1 MRKSFNLA
9 VQALTVQYQGRTALN
24 NIHVTIPSGKITGII
39 GPNGAGKSTFIKG
52 LLGLIKTKERNVLL
66 NNQAIDQQK
75 TTIAYVEQRS
85 ALDLSFPIS
94 VFETVLL
101 GTYPN
106 LGLLKRP
113 GKKEKQ
119 AAMAALKMVQL
130 EDYAQRQIGELSGGQ
145 LQRVFIARVLAQ
157 GAEVIF
163 LDEPFVGLDM
173 SSEKVIM
180 DILKSLKNQGKMII
194 IVHHDLHKVSHYFD
208 ELIVLKNRLIAAGP
222 VEQTF
227 TAEFLQNALL
237 TSIIVGLISGVIGSF
252 IILRG
257 MSLMGDAISHAVLPG
272 VAVSYMFGF
281 NYIFGAS
288 IFGLLAALSIGFI
301 TQKSPLKNDTAIGV
315 VFSSF
320 FALGIIFI
328 SFAKSSTDLYHIL
341 FGNVL
346 AVADTDILITCV
358 VGVIVLIFVA
368 LFYKELQLTSFDPTM
383 AQAYGLNI
391 QFFHYALMFLLTLV
405 AVSSLQTVGTILVI
419 AMLITPAATAY
430 LLTNHLPTMIGLA
443 STFGILSSV
452 IGLFFSYSYNLASGA
467 TIVLTAALFFLL
479 AFFFSPKKGLVF
491 VNREKEMEEST
502 NEKI

>member
-163 LDEPFVGLDM
+163 LDEPFVGIDM

-208 ELIVLKNRLIAAGP
+208 ELIALKNRLIAAGP

-227 TAEFLQNALL
+227 TAETLQEAYGDLL
-237 TSIIVGLISGVIGSF
+237 GDLLIQ
-252 IILRG
+252 
-257 MSLMGDAISHAVLPG
+257 G
-272 VAVSYMFGF
+272 VA
-281 NYIFGAS
+281 
-288 IFGLLAALSIGFI
+288 
-301 TQKSPLKNDTAIGV
+301 K
-315 VFSSF
+315 
-320 FALGIIFI
+320 
-328 SFAKSSTDLYHIL
+328 
-341 FGNVL
+341 
-346 AVADTDILITCV
+346 
-358 VGVIVLIFVA
+358 
-368 LFYKELQLTSFDPTM
+368 
-383 AQAYGLNI
+383 
-391 QFFHYALMFLLTLV
+391 
-405 AVSSLQTVGTILVI
+405 
-419 AMLITPAATAY
+419 
-430 LLTNHLPTMIGLA
+430 
-443 STFGILSSV
+443 
-452 IGLFFSYSYNLASGA
+452 
-467 TIVLTAALFFLL
+467 
-479 AFFFSPKKGLVF
+479 
-491 VNREKEMEEST
+491 
-502 NEKI
+502 